1 MTYNDQPVARSP
13 DARERDGE
21 HAGLLWSM
29 VTTVARHCSRMWP
42 LHLLQKKHLRL
53 QVMILTT
60 SLNEFR
66 EVALQ
71 RVQPTHWRQQ

>member
-1 MTYNDQPVARSP
+1 
-13 DARERDGE
+13 
-21 HAGLLWSM
+21 
-29 VTTVARHCSRMWP
+29 MWP

-53 QVMILTT
+53 QMMILTT